1 MITKTTHGRSGRNV
15 KCTESQKDLA
25 HLGPILFGP
34 KINTRIKCC
43 NVRTL
48 GKPTKQ
54 NGRLRDLMH
63 TMAEKKS
70 QLLALSEV
78 RWPGHG
84 VFQIGNSS

>member
-1 MITKTTHGRSGRNV
+1 MITKTSHGRGGRNV
-15 KCTESQKDLA
+15 KCTEGQKDLA
-25 HLGPILFGP
+25 HLAPILFGP
-34 KINTRIKCC
+34 KINTHIKCC

-63 TMAEKKS
+63 TMAGKKI

-78 RWPGHG
+78 RWP
-84 VFQIGNSS
+84 FK